1 VNQPPQLLSIKPIR
15 RWGHSR
21 IVTLSKEVR
30 EALKVDAGDQIVFRK
45 VGRYVFILA
54 AKAFQIA
61 PVTSKEMAQART
73 ALES

>member
-1 VNQPPQLLSIKPIR
+1 VSETPQVLSIKPIR

-30 EALKVDAGDQIVFRK
+30 EALKVEAGDQIVFRK

-61 PVTSKEMAQART
+61 PVTNKEMAMARA
-73 ALES
+73 ALEG

>member
-1 VNQPPQLLSIKPIR
+1 MSETPQILSIKPIR

-21 IVTLSKEVR
+21 VVSVSKEVR
-30 EALKVDAGDQIVFRK
+30 AALKVEAGDQIVFRK

-61 PVTSKEMAQART
+61 PVTKEEIQLARA
-73 ALES
+73 ALG